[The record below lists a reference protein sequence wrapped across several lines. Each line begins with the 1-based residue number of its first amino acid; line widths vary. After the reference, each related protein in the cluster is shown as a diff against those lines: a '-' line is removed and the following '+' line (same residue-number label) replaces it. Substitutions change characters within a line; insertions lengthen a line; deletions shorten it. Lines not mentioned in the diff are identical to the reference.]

1 MKNLLKDLSSVE
13 NLGKGYLVMP
23 EQKKLRRT
31 LKKPPESNLNLEHNN
46 SENTPTTEYKAPK
59 RKSTQQKTIR
69 LDEDVIQTVK
79 VVAKFLGKTEQDF
92 IIDSVKLEL
101 NKHLEAA
108 KAQITAQIA
117 SLPSQIQ

>member
-1 MKNLLKDLSSVE
+1 M
-13 NLGKGYLVMP
+13 
-23 EQKKLRRT
+23 
-31 LKKPPESNLNLEHNN
+31 NLEHNN

-69 LDEDVIQTVK
+69 LDEDVIQSVK